1 MAKNRKNTISGRTGK
16 VNWTGKTKSGKG
28 RVTLKTVGKT
38 SVKQSSTPYKTSDG
52 KRRILVI
59 TTTRKVIK

>member
-1 MAKNRKNTISGRTGK
+1 MAKKKTISGRTQGK

-28 RVTLKTVGKT
+28 RVTLSTAGKT
-38 SVKQSSTPYKTSDG
+38 SVKTVSTPYRTRDG

-59 TTTRKVIK
+59 KTTRRVIK